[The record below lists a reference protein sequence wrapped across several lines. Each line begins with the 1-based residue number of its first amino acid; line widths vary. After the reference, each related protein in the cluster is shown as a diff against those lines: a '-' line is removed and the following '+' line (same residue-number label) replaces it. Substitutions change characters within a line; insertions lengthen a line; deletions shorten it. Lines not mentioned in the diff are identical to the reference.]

1 MNFSKQHQK
10 NYLKNMEKTI
20 KELEEL
26 VSTFEH
32 RKLFTNDSIIM
43 VGDLEKLK
51 NLIMKLKLWK
61 H

>member
-43 VGDLEKLK
+43 VGDLEKLR

>member
-1 MNFSKQHQK
+1 MEKTIEEIKS
-10 NYLKNMEKTI
+10 LIMEKTI

-43 VGDLEKLK
+43 VGDLERLK